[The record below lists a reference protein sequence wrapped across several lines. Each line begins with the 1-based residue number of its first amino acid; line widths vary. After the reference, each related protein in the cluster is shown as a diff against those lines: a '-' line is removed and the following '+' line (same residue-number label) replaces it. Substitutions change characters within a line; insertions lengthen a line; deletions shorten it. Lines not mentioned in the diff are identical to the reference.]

1 MSTNKTEP
9 FNYARICTRMA
20 HCPVCE
26 QPNRC
31 RLETDEPCNGPCW
44 CDLPTL
50 SDMAMRRIRSD
61 LPEPRCLCE
70 NCIECIAAD
79 PEITR
84 EDLRVRGHHAPGP
97 PEG

>member
-50 SDMAMRRIRSD
+50 SESGVPGFDVTGWYVLLAPAGTPQQIV
-61 LPEPRCLCE
+61 
-70 NCIECIAAD
+70 A
-79 PEITR
+79 
-84 EDLRVRGHHAPGP
+84 RGSNWRFLNELKKELKA
-97 PEG
+97 